1 MLDELEKIRCSLEE
15 AIEMLRE
22 QLGPVLKESDPTCSH
37 DEPCIERAPRSDACR
52 RIETHADHLDRM
64 RLTVISITDR
74 LDVPT

>member
-15 AIEMLRE
+15 AIEKLHA
-22 QLGPVLKESDPTCSH
+22 QLEPVLKESNQTSSDG
-37 DEPCIERAPRSDACR
+37 EPCNERAPRSDACR

-64 RLTVISITDR
+64 RLTVDSITDR